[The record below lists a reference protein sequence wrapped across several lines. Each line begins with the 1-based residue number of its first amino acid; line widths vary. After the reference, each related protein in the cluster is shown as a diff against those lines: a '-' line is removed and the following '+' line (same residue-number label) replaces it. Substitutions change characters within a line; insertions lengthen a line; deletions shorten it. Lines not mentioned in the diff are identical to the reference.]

1 MNSPVANHSGVP
13 SGASPKFP
21 SFSEISRSFA
31 PGWFAAVMG
40 TGVLAL
46 TAHSLS
52 GRWPFLTPLVQGLH
66 WFNVLLFCVLSVPWL
81 TRWLRFHEAAMMT
94 LRHPVQASFYP
105 TFAIAMLVLAAQWLA
120 IAGMPV
126 AALAFWWGGTAL
138 VFVFSFAVLF
148 QMFRGEHVDL
158 EHVTPAKFIPAVG
171 LVVIPVAGGPLLE
184 LQSGAMREL
193 ALLVNILGL
202 GAGTMMYLGL
212 LGLTLQRKLLAKPA
226 VGILTPTAWIHLAP
240 LGVIPVSLLNV
251 LDQLPFAVAHEP
263 FLFISLLLWGF
274 GVWWLV
280 MASLLT
286 WAARRAGQ
294 MPFAL
299 SWWGFTFPLGVFVAA
314 SLRLSPL
321 TGIGSVDTIGVA
333 CWFLLLLVW
342 GVTLVNTVRGV
353 ISGAVFRPHP

>member
-1 MNSPVANHSGVP
+1 MQIAPMSAP
-13 SGASPKFP
+13 ASPAAFP
-21 SFSEISRSFA
+21 SFADISRSFA

-52 GRWPFLTPLVQGLH
+52 GRWPLMAPLAVGLH

-94 LRHPVQASFYP
+94 LKHPVQASFYP

-120 IAGMPV
+120 IAGMQAV
-126 AALAFWWGGTAL
+126 ALLFWWIGTAL
-138 VFVFSFAVLF
+138 VFVFSFAVLYY
-148 QMFRGEHVDL
+148 MFRGEHVDL

-184 LQSGAMREL
+184 LQTGAAREL
-193 ALLVNILGL
+193 ALMANVVGL
-202 GAGTMMYLGL
+202 GAGTLMYLGL

-251 LDQLPFAVAHEP
+251 LDQLPFAVAREP

-280 MASLLT
+280 MAALLT
-286 WAARRAGQ
+286 WAAHRSGK

-299 SWWGFTFPLGVFVAA
+299 SWWGFTFPLGAFVAA

-321 TGIGSVDTIGVA
+321 TGIGGVDTVGVA
-333 CWFLLLLVW
+333 CWLLLLAVW
-342 GVTLVNTVRGV
+342 SVTLLRTLRGV
-353 ISGAVFRPHP
+353 ISGAVFHPHP